1 MKKPDEKTKQ
11 KFPFWLLILIL
22 SLGLLLACFLILPLI
37 TKHNKIPEKL
47 NFGYNFYYIFGI
59 K

>member
-1 MKKPDEKTKQ
+1 MKKHDEKTKQ

-22 SLGLLLACFLILPLI
+22 SLGLLLGCFLILPLM

-47 NFGYNFYYIFGI
+47 NFGYNFY
-59 K
+59 